1 METKEGNEGIIKYDD
16 ISWTKKNIKELF
28 EIGDVIY
35 VEKITDNSFSL
46 KQEPLINGGIVV
58 MDPYTGR
65 VLALSGGFSFK
76 KSEFNRST
84 QALRQPGSAF
94 KPFVYAL
101 ALENDYTPSTWY

>member
-28 EIGDVIY
+28 EIGDVVY

-46 KQEPLINGGIVV
+46 KQQPLINGGIVV

-65 VLALSGGFSFK
+65 VLALSGGLVLK
-76 KSEFNRST
+76 KVSSIDQHR
-84 QALRQPGSAF
+84 L
-94 KPFVYAL
+94 
-101 ALENDYTPSTWY
+101 